1 MLFWILLIINLYIL
15 MNTGVSSGARAV
27 APAAAA
33 PAPKGWT
40 VLGSMGC
47 GWTRKQLD
55 YLKAKGIPHTFK
67 DCAGGKCAGVD
78 AFPTLIS
85 PNGEKIVGYSEV

>member
-1 MLFWILLIINLYIL
+1 MFVLLLLLIVDLYIL
-15 MNTGVSSGARAV
+15 MNTGASAPV
-27 APAAAA
+27 AGGK
-33 PAPKGWT
+33 KGWT

-55 YLKAKGIPHTFK
+55 YLKKKGIPHTFK
-67 DCAGGKCAGVD
+67 DCAGGKCAGVE

-85 PNGEKIVGYSEV
+85 PEGEKTVGYSEV

>member
-1 MLFWILLIINLYIL
+1 MFVLLLLLIIDLYIL
-15 MNTGVSSGARAV
+15 MNTGAS
-27 APAAAA
+27 APAAAGA
-33 PAPKGWT
+33 PAAGKKKGWT

-55 YLKAKGIPHTFK
+55 YLKSKGIPHTFK
-67 DCAGGKCAGVD
+67 DCAGGKCPGVE

-85 PNGEKIVGYSEV
+85 PEGEKTVGYSEV

>member
-1 MLFWILLIINLYIL
+1 MFVLLLLLIIDLYIL
-15 MNTGVSSGARAV
+15 MNTGAS
-27 APAAAA
+27 APAAAGA
-33 PAPKGWT
+33 PAAGKKGWT

-55 YLKAKGIPHTFK
+55 YLKSKGIPHTFK
-67 DCAGGKCAGVD
+67 DCAGGKCPGVE

-85 PNGEKIVGYSEV
+85 PEGEKTVGYSEV

>member
-1 MLFWILLIINLYIL
+1 MFVLLLLLLIDLYIL
-15 MNTGVSSGARAV
+15 MNTGRSESSG
-27 APAAAA
+27 PAA
-33 PAPKGWT
+33 PGSSKGGWV

-47 GWTRKQLD
+47 GWTRKQLE
-55 YLKAKGIPHTFK
+55 YLKQKSIPHTFK
-67 DCAGGKCAGVD
+67 DCAGGKCEGVQ